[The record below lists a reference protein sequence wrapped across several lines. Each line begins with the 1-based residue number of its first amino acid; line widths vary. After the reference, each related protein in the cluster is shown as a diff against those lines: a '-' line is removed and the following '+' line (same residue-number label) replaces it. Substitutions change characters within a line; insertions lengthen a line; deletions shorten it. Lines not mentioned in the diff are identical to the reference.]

1 MNHLTSLFDGAFAIT
16 SERLMGML
24 PNLLQAAALMV
35 VGWLLAR
42 LLATA
47 TRRATLLVESL
58 LARRGGV
65 GRWRLDRAAP
75 VLAAAVYGLVLLF
88 FATAATQALGL
99 QTFTDWLA
107 RLLEHVPTVAAG
119 VLIIGAGIVLSGI
132 VGEFVQAATTG
143 LAPMQSAALAR
154 IAQVTTLLLALVV
167 GADQIGLKVTWVAVF
182 ASVLLVTV
190 MGGAALAASLGA
202 RGYVANVIGA
212 HYLGQALQLGQ
223 RVRIGDYEGHVLDI
237 TATSLVLDTLDGR
250 VLLPARLYH
259 EQAVTVLKPVD
270 GPDA

>member
-1 MNHLTSLFDGAFAIT
+1 
-16 SERLMGML
+16 
-24 PNLLQAAALMV
+24 
-35 VGWLLAR
+35 
-42 LLATA
+42 
-47 TRRATLLVESL
+47 
-58 LARRGGV
+58 
-65 GRWRLDRAAP
+65 
-75 VLAAAVYGLVLLF
+75 
-88 FATAATQALGL
+88 
-99 QTFTDWLA
+99 
-107 RLLEHVPTVAAG
+107 
-119 VLIIGAGIVLSGI
+119 LSGI